1 MQKYKKFLDLQAEKG
16 QKHKIIAKYLEVIKI
31 LLIFL
36 RKRSGKAERHPE
48 KVHLIVSTFILH
60 YKRN

>member
-1 MQKYKKFLDLQAEKG
+1 MKKKNSRVSVSFPNIYAFIE
-16 QKHKIIAKYLEVIKI
+16 KYLEVSEK
-31 LLIFL
+31 LHNFAP
-36 RKRSGKAERHPE
+36 S